1 MVRHPGSIEQRPRG
15 NRVEGKVAI
24 VTGAGSGI
32 GRAAAELLGR
42 EGAKIVVA
50 NRSPDKGEE
59 TVRRVRAA
67 GGDARFVQ
75 TDVSRETDCR
85 RLVAQTIESYGR
97 IDVLVNNAAIYP
109 RATLAETT
117 LDFWHAILATNLDGP
132 FLLSREVVPYMVR
145 GGGGSIVN
153 VGSFNGLG
161 GAANLVA
168 YSVAKGALLTLTR
181 SIASAYAR
189 DGIRANYLIPGWV
202 LTDTERVVQARE
214 GHDAAWL
221 EATGA
226 NLPGGRHSYPEDAAF
241 AVLYL
246 ASDESCFVNG
256 TILNPDGGS
265 SMLPAAFR
273 SVVARRDGEARSQ

>member
-32 GRAAAELLGR
+32 VLG
-42 EGAKIVVA
+42 A
-50 NRSPDKGEE
+50 
-59 TVRRVRAA
+59 
-67 GGDARFVQ
+67 
-75 TDVSRETDCR
+75 
-85 RLVAQTIESYGR
+85 
-97 IDVLVNNAAIYP
+97 
-109 RATLAETT
+109 
-117 LDFWHAILATNLDGP
+117 
-132 FLLSREVVPYMVR
+132 
-145 GGGGSIVN
+145 
-153 VGSFNGLG
+153 
-161 GAANLVA
+161 AANLVA

-226 NLPGGRHSYPEDAAF
+226 NLPGGRHSYP
-241 AVLYL
+241 
-246 ASDESCFVNG
+246 
-256 TILNPDGGS
+256 
-265 SMLPAAFR
+265 
-273 SVVARRDGEARSQ
+273 